1 MMTFEGQQFQ
11 GPQDIV
17 NKLKQVGRVTHVVKS
32 TDVQPSNSESA
43 ILIFVTGSIQIGGD
57 NPLHYCETFQLVST
71 SPGNFYVHNSI
82 FRLNYGL

>member
-1 MMTFEGQQFQ
+1 MTFEGQQFQ
-11 GPQDIV
+11 GSQDIV
-17 NKLKQVGRVTHVVKS
+17 NKLKQIGRVTHAVKS
-32 TDVQPSNSESA
+32 TDVQPSNSSEA